1 MPSRMSNKE
10 RIARLAA
17 EKKAEELE
25 KEEKKKTKSK
35 AKKTTTK
42 KKTRTSRSRASA
54 TKSAGRLK
62 AVWVVCDQSGS
73 IVRTFPYSDKSAAE
87 KECKKLTSDKGKL
100 HFVKMDKVPME

>member
-17 EKKAEELE
+17 EKQAEDRE
-25 KEEKKKTKSK
+25 KEEKKKTKAK
-35 AKKTTTK
+35 APKKP
-42 KKTRTSRSRASA
+42 RASRSRTSA

-73 IVRTFPYSDKSAAE
+73 IVRTFPFSGQADAE
-87 KECKKLTSDKGKL
+87 KECKKLISDKGKL